1 MGSAV
6 TAQAMPMPSTNCQW
20 VALGPIQPS
29 YISMPAAAMLP
40 NSSGVPS
47 ASPAVMPLST
57 RCFQVWCTSSSIPAI
72 HTKSI
77 TAHQAMPFSDWI
89 TGGVKTKL

>member
-1 MGSAV
+1 M
-6 TAQAMPMPSTNCQW
+6 
-20 VALGPIQPS
+20 GPIHPS

-47 ASPAVMPLST
+47 ASPAVMPLSL
-57 RCFQVWCTSSSIPAI
+57 RYFQAWRRSSSMPAI
-72 HTKSI
+72 HTKTI
-77 TAHQAMPFSDWI
+77 TAHQAMPFSDWM